1 MKKTSILLAG
11 FSLFALTISSVSW
24 AQFGQVQPYVPE
36 PVVTVASESYQK
48 PLMETMDVHLTQV
61 KINNL
66 INLLLPKY
74 EEEEA
79 KRQLLAEQVEAMTKC
94 NIQNLSAVYSSP
106 EDAWKKILEKYYDEI
121 AALTIYINSAQ
132 SEAQGEAIEENQT
145 TIAVEDVDIDAVKK
159 KAEQTELQDNAFAK
173 VQEENPIPTDEGEIS
188 ESYPY
193 WRVARTTL
201 EDVYANPEKYGTLVS
216 NEADFPLWI
225 DQKYQYTKDVLSQL
239 NAVQTKFRTTDVLG
253 QATINA
259 TLDQYMQSFT
269 QTNGILN
276 TLNEKE
282 NQKKYADLLNYLK
295 ENHPNYKDIISTI
308 SNASALPQMPEP
320 LPPVYEYIQL
330 MTDPAKTGKMFPEW
344 PTPWARY
351 IREGLSDRAKGGE
364 MDTFFMPKS
373 LTLREEARNWDST
386 KINNR
391 LAMYKEKYTELQNQI
406 KSVETAKEIV
416 KEQIEE
422 INADLTK
429 YGIMIP
435 FDVSKPKLVQ
445 DELVKLKK
453 ELINKTQNLLKNEAT
468 YNLTKASD
476 KLQKFQALPYEEK
489 VEALN
494 RDFNKE
500 TNPEEY
506 SMAVQLLNASERS
519 NNELFLKA
527 LAEDLNGEA
536 QQTASATNNVRQ
548 NIESQKAQ
556 YALFEEGVKEDKA
569 RRALVR
575 EQKIDDLCI
584 NGGL

>member
-11 FSLFALTISSVSW
+11 FSLFAMTLTVSTVCL

-36 PVVTVASESYQK
+36 VAVVASPENYQE
-48 PLMETMDVHLTQV
+48 PLMKTLDIHLTQV

-106 EDAWKKILEKYYDEI
+106 EDAWKNILEKYYDEI
-121 AALTIYINSAQ
+121 ANLTIFINSAQ
-132 SEAQGEAIEENQT
+132 VDAKGEEIEENQT
-145 TIAVEDVDIDAVKK
+145 IIVAEDVDIEAVQK
-159 KAEQTELQDNAFAK
+159 KAEQAKLQDNSFLAE
-173 VQEENPIPTDEGEIS
+173 QEPVPTDEEEIS
-188 ESYPY
+188 EAYPY
-193 WRVARTTL
+193 WRVARSTL
-201 EDVYANPEKYGTLVS
+201 EDVYANPEKYGALASVGTG
-216 NEADFPLWI
+216 FPLWI

-239 NAVQTKFRTTDVLG
+239 SAVQTKFNTTGVLG
-253 QATINA
+253 QETINA
-259 TLDQYMQSFT
+259 TINQYVHSFT

-276 TLNEKE
+276 TLNEEE
-282 NQKKYADLLNYLK
+282 NQKKYADLLKYLK
-295 ENHPNYKDIISTI
+295 DTHPNYDNIMSSI
-308 SNASALPQMPEP
+308 SNATALPSMPDP

-330 MTDPAKTGKMFPEW
+330 MTDPAKTGTMFPEW

-351 IREGLSDRAKGGE
+351 IREGLTDRAEGGE
-364 MDTFFMPKS
+364 MDTFFMPNS
-373 LTLREEARNWDST
+373 LTLREEVRNWDST

-391 LAMYKEKYTELQNQI
+391 LAVYKEKFTELQNQKKASTI
-406 KSVETAKEIV
+406 AKEIV
-416 KEQIEE
+416 EKQIEE
-422 INADLTK
+422 INSDLEK
-429 YGIMIP
+429 YGITLS

-489 VEALN
+489 VEALK

-527 LAEDLNGEA
+527 LEEDLNGEA
-536 QQTASATNNVRQ
+536 QQTASATNNVQQ

-556 YALFEEGVKEDKA
+556 YALFEESAKEDKA

-575 EQKIDDLCI
+575 EQKIDALCI